1 MPYKEL
7 EGNVIGEV
15 WRGQEPAKELIYFRI
30 EGQDKWFR
38 IEYAGDLMLER
49 ANYMAGR
56 LKAAAQAGG
65 GIEVGVE
72 YDQLSVGDAPYS
84 PATTFNLVSYIQIRA

>member
-7 EGNVIGEV
+7 EGNVIDEV
-15 WRGQEPAKELIYFRI
+15 WRGQEPSKELIYFRI
-30 EGQDKWFR
+30 EGVAKWFR
-38 IEYAGDLMLER
+38 LEYSGDLMLER
-49 ANYMAGR
+49 ANYMAEK
-56 LKAAAQAGG
+56 LKAAAQSGS

-72 YDQLSVGDAPYS
+72 YDELSVGDAPSS

>member
-15 WRGQEPAKELIYFRI
+15 WRGQEAAKELIYFRI
-30 EGQDKWFR
+30 EKQAKWFR

-49 ANYMAGR
+49 ANYMSGR
-56 LKAAAQAGG
+56 LMAAAKAGC

-72 YDQLSVGDAPYS
+72 YDELSVGDAPYS

>member
-15 WRGQEPAKELIYFRI
+15 WRGQEPAKEIIYFRV
-30 EGQDKWFR
+30 EGQEKWFR
-38 IEYAGDLMLER
+38 VEYLGDLMLER
-49 ANYMAGR
+49 ANYMSER
-56 LKAAAQAGG
+56 LKTAAQAGG
-65 GIEVGVE
+65 GIEVGLE
-72 YDQLSVGDAPYS
+72 FDELSVGDAPHS